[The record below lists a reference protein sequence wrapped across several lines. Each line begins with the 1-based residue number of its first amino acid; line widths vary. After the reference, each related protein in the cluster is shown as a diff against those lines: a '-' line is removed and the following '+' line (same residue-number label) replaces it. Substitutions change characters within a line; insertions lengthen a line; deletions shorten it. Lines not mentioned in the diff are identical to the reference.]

1 MSLDQDEFRSVLGR
15 FATGVTVVTVADVQ
29 GRDFGITVTAF
40 SSLSLEPPLVLV
52 CIDHDASIL
61 PALQNASHFVVSIL
75 AVHQEAIARRF
86 AVLDAEQRFDGIGF
100 TRGQSGAA
108 VIEDVLASIECR
120 VVQSVVSGD
129 HTIFIGEAE
138 AANVRQDSPLLYYR
152 GGYSQLD
159 R

>member
-15 FATGVTVVTVADVQ
+15 FASGVTVVTVADKR
-29 GRDFGITVTAF
+29 GRDYGITVTAF

-61 PALQNASHFVVSIL
+61 PALAGATHFVVNIL
-75 AVHQEAIARRF
+75 AAHQEAIARRF
-86 AVLDAEQRFDGIGF
+86 SVPEAEQRFEGLGF
-100 TRGQSGAA
+100 TRGQNGAA
-108 VIEDVLASIECR
+108 LLEDVLASIECR
-120 VVQSVVSGD
+120 VVQSVVGGD
-129 HTIFIGEAE
+129 HTIFIGETE
-138 AANVRQDSPLLYYR
+138 AASVRQDTPLLYYR

>member
-15 FATGVTVVTVADVQ
+15 FATGVTVVTVAGSQ

-61 PALQNASHFVVSIL
+61 PALQSASHFVVSIL

>member
-15 FATGVTVVTVADVQ
+15 FATGVTVVTVADKQ
-29 GRDFGITVTAF
+29 GRDYGMTVTAF

-61 PALQNASHFVVSIL
+61 PALTSASHFVVNVL
-75 AVHQEAIARRF
+75 AAHQEAIARRF
-86 AVLDAEQRFDGIGF
+86 SVPDAEQRFEGLGF
-100 TRGQSGAA
+100 TRGQTGPA
-108 VIEDVLASIECR
+108 VLEDVLASIECR

-129 HTIFIGEAE
+129 HTIFMGEAE
-138 AANVRQDSPLLYYR
+138 AANVRQDTPLLYYR

>member
-15 FATGVTVVTVADVQ
+15 FASGVTVVTVADKR
-29 GRDFGITVTAF
+29 GRDYGITVTAF

-61 PALQNASHFVVSIL
+61 AALAGASHFVVNIL
-75 AVHQEAIARRF
+75 AAHQEAIARRF
-86 AVLDAEQRFDGIGF
+86 SVPDAEQRFEGLGF
-100 TRGQSGAA
+100 IRGQNGAA
-108 VIEDVLASIECR
+108 LLEDVLASIECR

-129 HTIFIGEAE
+129 HTIFVGEVE
-138 AANVRQDSPLLYYR
+138 AANVRQDTPLLYYR

>member
-15 FATGVTVVTVADVQ
+15 FATGVTVVTVADKQ
-29 GRDFGITVTAF
+29 GRDYGMTVTAF

-61 PALQNASHFVVSIL
+61 PAFASASHFVVNVL
-75 AVHQEAIARRF
+75 AAHQEAIARRF
-86 AVLDAEQRFDGIGF
+86 SVPDAEQRFEGLGF
-100 TRGQSGAA
+100 TRGQTGPA
-108 VIEDVLASIECR
+108 VLEDVLASIECR

-129 HTIFIGEAE
+129 HTIFMGEAE
-138 AANVRQDSPLLYYR
+138 AANVRQDTPLLYYR

>member
-61 PALQNASHFVVSIL
+61 PALQSASHFVVSIL

>member
-1 MSLDQDEFRSVLGR
+1 MSLDQDEFRSVMGR
-15 FATGVTVVTVADVQ
+15 FATGVTVVTVADQQ
-29 GRDFGITVTAF
+29 GRDYGITVTAF

-61 PALQNASHFVVSIL
+61 PAFTSASHFVVNVL
-75 AVHQEAIARRF
+75 AAHQEAIARRF
-86 AVLDAEQRFDGIGF
+86 SVPDAEQRFEGLGF
-100 TRGQSGAA
+100 TRGQTGPALL
-108 VIEDVLASIECR
+108 EDVLASIECR

-129 HTIFIGEAE
+129 HTIFMGEAE
-138 AANVRQDSPLLYYR
+138 AANVRQDTPLLYYR

>member
-61 PALQNASHFVVSIL
+61 PALQSASHFVVSIL

-129 HTIFIGEAE
+129 RTIFIGEAE

>member
-1 MSLDQDEFRSVLGR
+1 
-15 FATGVTVVTVADVQ
+15 
-29 GRDFGITVTAF
+29 
-40 SSLSLEPPLVLV
+40 
-52 CIDHDASIL
+52 
-61 PALQNASHFVVSIL
+61 
-75 AVHQEAIARRF
+75 
-86 AVLDAEQRFDGIGF
+86 VLDAEQRFDGIGF

-129 HTIFIGEAE
+129 HTIFMGEAE
-138 AANVRQDSPLLYYR
+138 AANVRQDTPLLYYR

>member
-15 FATGVTVVTVADVQ
+15 FATGVTVVTVADKQ
-29 GRDFGITVTAF
+29 GRDYGMTVTAF

-61 PALQNASHFVVSIL
+61 PAFTSASHFVVNVL
-75 AVHQEAIARRF
+75 AAHQEAIARRF
-86 AVLDAEQRFDGIGF
+86 SVPDAEQRFEGLGF
-100 TRGQSGAA
+100 TRGQTGPA
-108 VIEDVLASIECR
+108 VLEDVLASIECR

-129 HTIFIGEAE
+129 HTIFMGEAE
-138 AANVRQDSPLLYYR
+138 AANVRQDTPLLYYR

-159 R
+159 Q

>member
-1 MSLDQDEFRSVLGR
+1 MSLDQDEFRSVMGR
-15 FATGVTVVTVADVQ
+15 FATGVTVVTVADKQ
-29 GRDFGITVTAF
+29 GRDYGMTVTAF

-61 PALQNASHFVVSIL
+61 PAFTSASHFAVNVL
-75 AVHQEAIARRF
+75 AAHQEAIARRF
-86 AVLDAEQRFDGIGF
+86 SVPDAEHRFEGLGF
-100 TRGQSGAA
+100 TRGQTGPA
-108 VIEDVLASIECR
+108 VLEDVLASIECR

-129 HTIFIGEAE
+129 HTIFMGEAE
-138 AANVRQDSPLLYYR
+138 AANVRQDTPLLYYR

>member
-1 MSLDQDEFRSVLGR
+1 MPRIVAIASQEYARNFTKQPSV
-15 FATGVTVVTVADVQ
+15 
-29 GRDFGITVTAF
+29 
-40 SSLSLEPPLVLV
+40 
-52 CIDHDASIL
+52 
-61 PALQNASHFVVSIL
+61 VVSPG
-75 AVHQEAIARRF
+75 ER
-86 AVLDAEQRFDGIGF
+86 LDRGHPRFDGIGF

>member
-15 FATGVTVVTVADVQ
+15 FATGVTVVTVADKR

-61 PALQNASHFVVSIL
+61 PAFADASHFVVNML
-75 AVHQEAIARRF
+75 AAHQEAIARRF
-86 AVLDAEQRFDGIGF
+86 SVPDAEQRFEGLGF

-108 VIEDVLASIECR
+108 LLEDALASIECR

-129 HTIFIGEAE
+129 HTIFMGEAE
-138 AANVRQDSPLLYYR
+138 AASVRQDTPLLYYR
-152 GGYSQLD
+152 GGYSRLD

>member
-1 MSLDQDEFRSVLGR
+1 MSLDPDEFRSVLGR
-15 FATGVTVVTVADVQ
+15 FATGVTVVTVADKQ
-29 GRDFGITVTAF
+29 GRDYGMTVTAF

-61 PALQNASHFVVSIL
+61 PAFTSASYFVVNVL
-75 AVHQEAIARRF
+75 AAHQEAIARRF
-86 AVLDAEQRFDGIGF
+86 SVPDAEQRFEGLGF
-100 TRGQSGAA
+100 TRGQTGPA
-108 VIEDVLASIECR
+108 VLEDVLASIECR

-129 HTIFIGEAE
+129 HTIFMGEAE
-138 AANVRQDSPLLYYR
+138 AANVRQDTPLLYYR

>member
-15 FATGVTVVTVADVQ
+15 FATGVTVVTVADKQ
-29 GRDFGITVTAF
+29 GRDYGMTVTAF

-61 PALQNASHFVVSIL
+61 PAFTSASHFVVNVL
-75 AVHQEAIARRF
+75 AAHQEAIARRF
-86 AVLDAEQRFDGIGF
+86 SVPDAEQRFEGLGF
-100 TRGQSGAA
+100 TRGQTGPA
-108 VIEDVLASIECR
+108 VLEDVLASIECR

-129 HTIFIGEAE
+129 HTIFMGEAE
-138 AANVRQDSPLLYYR
+138 AANVRQDTPLLYYR